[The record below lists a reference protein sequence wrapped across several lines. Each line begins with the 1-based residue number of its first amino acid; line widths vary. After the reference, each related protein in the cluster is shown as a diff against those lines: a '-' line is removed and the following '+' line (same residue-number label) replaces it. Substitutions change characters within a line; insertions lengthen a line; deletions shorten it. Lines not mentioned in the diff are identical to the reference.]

1 MQTPISI
8 IIVFIACPIVV
19 LLFVVRL
26 LAAPFSSKVANQMK
40 KHPFIHIIWACFAL
54 VGVLAVIGGINPSSL
69 TGRTRGRYMR
79 AQEHYA
85 EAFKAGDT
93 NVPLLEMDWFAPTVH
108 FCRVSQT
115 GKGSARRDV
124 GHAIQAGVSISLD
137 ETNLQALV
145 ETINHLPT
153 PPKSS
158 LPVER
163 QIVVGCIRSNQWFR
177 AVYDRANIP
186 HELEKISEITGAYL
200 PWFVPE
206 AQGYPAAISK
216 QEKFLCMAIDAPIVI
231 SAHDEAD
238 GVHAI
243 HPVLHIWDISG
254 WRDKIISESSLIS
267 EWANQWGSVIASQ
280 DGSVIAI
287 VGFKNVYAVNWK
299 TAKLLWQAPLPERTG
314 HWITKSIAIGGEHE
328 QFLFAAGTYQI
339 ERWDMLTGASLAVLV
354 TNEDVSFVSTSK
366 NGGIFVAGYGGK
378 LGVWQSE
385 KDNPVL
391 EITNFT
397 EKLVGMSND
406 GKLLALT
413 TFGRSGIDLLDWK
426 TGSRS
431 DVPLRNSQ
439 NIYSVCW
446 SPDDKR
452 LAVYSDATYPASIL
466 IYDTASWKPI
476 AHWNC
481 GQIGQGSEFS
491 FGSNGTLYQIR
502 NNELNALDVSRLK
515 SIGED

>member
-8 IIVFIACPIVV
+8 IIIFIACPIAA

-26 LAAPFSSKVANQMK
+26 VASLFSGKVRKQIQ
-40 KHPFIHIIWACFAL
+40 KHPILHVIWACITF
-54 VGVLAVIGGINPSSL
+54 VGVFAVIGGINPSSL
-69 TGRTRGRYMR
+69 TVGTRGRYMR
-79 AQEHYA
+79 QQDHFA
-85 EAFKAGDT
+85 EIFKAGDT

-108 FCRVSQT
+108 FCRVSQS

-124 GHAIQAGVSISLD
+124 GHAIQSGVSISLD

-153 PPKSS
+153 PPKRS
-158 LPVER
+158 LPIEQ

-186 HELEKISEITGAYL
+186 KELERASEITGAYL

-206 AQGYPAAISK
+206 VQGMQVARADGGKFYCIAAHIPIAISATDK
-216 QEKFLCMAIDAPIVI
+216 DLRIWHLGGFFSKSDNMKNAMPTWLSYVDELIVR
-231 SAHDEAD
+231 AD
-238 GVHAI
+238 GDMVAL
-243 HPVLHIWDISG
+243 VGS
-254 WRDKIISESSLIS
+254 RD
-267 EWANQWGSVIASQ
+267 
-280 DGSVIAI
+280 
-287 VGFKNVYAVNWK
+287 VYAKDCKTGKTLWK
-299 TAKLLWQAPLPERTG
+299 TGPLDRGG
-314 HWITKSIAIGGEHE
+314 HWISKCIAIGGEKG
-328 QFLFAAGTYQI
+328 QFLFAAGTYNI
-339 ERWDMLTGASLAVLV
+339 ERWDMLTGTSLAVLV

-366 NGGIFVAGYGGK
+366 NGEIFVAGYGGK

-397 EKLVGMSND
+397 EKLVGISND

-446 SPDDKR
+446 SPDGKR
-452 LAVYSDATYPASIL
+452 LAVYSDSTYPASIL

-491 FGSNGTLYQIR
+491 FGQDGALYQIR

-515 SIGED
+515 SVGDD

>member
-8 IIVFIACPIVV
+8 IIIFIACPIAA

-26 LAAPFSSKVANQMK
+26 VASLFSGKVRNQIQ
-40 KHPFIHIIWACFAL
+40 KHPILHVIWACIAF
-54 VGVLAVIGGINPSSL
+54 VGVFAVIGGVNPSSL
-69 TGRTRGRYMR
+69 TGGTRGRYMR
-79 AQEHYA
+79 AQAHYA

-93 NVPLLEMDWFAPTVH
+93 NVPLIEMDWFAPTVH
-108 FCRVSQT
+108 FCRVSQS
-115 GKGSARRDV
+115 GKGSTRRDV

-153 PPKSS
+153 PPKKS

-186 HELEKISEITGAYL
+186 RELERVSEITGAYL
-200 PWFVPE
+200 PWFVP
-206 AQGYPAAISK
+206 QVFGYSAAVSNK
-216 QEKFLCMAIDAPIVI
+216 GKFLGMANDAPIVI
-231 SAHDEAD
+231 SAHDEVD
-238 GVHAI
+238 GI
-243 HPVLHIWDISG
+243 HPIHSVLHIWDISR
-254 WRDKIISESSLIS
+254 WRDKVISESSLIP
-267 EWANQWGSVIASQ
+267 EWANQWESVIASQ
-280 DGSVIAI
+280 GGNVISIA
-287 VGFKNVYAVNWK
+287 GFKNVYAVDWR
-299 TAKLLWQAPLPERTG
+299 AGKLLWQAPLPERAG
-314 HWITKSIAIGGEHE
+314 HWIMKSIAVGGERA
-328 QFLFAAGTYQI
+328 QFLFAAGTYSI
-339 ERWDMLTGASLAVLV
+339 ERWDMLTGAPLAVLV

-366 NGGIFVAGYGGK
+366 NGKIFVAGYGGK

-385 KDNPVL
+385 KDNPAL

-397 EKLVGMSND
+397 GKLVGISDD
-406 GKLLALT
+406 GKLLAIT
-413 TFGRSGIDLLDWK
+413 SFGRSGIDLLDWK
-426 TGSRS
+426 TGNRS

-439 NIYSVCW
+439 NIYAVCW
-446 SPDDKR
+446 SPDGKR
-452 LAVYSDATYPASIL
+452 LAVYSDSTYPASIL

-491 FGSNGTLYQIR
+491 FGQNGTLYQIR

-515 SIGED
+515 SIGDD